1 MFLGMECELRHSVRG
16 TGLMAFSRS
25 PKPILAKGGELLAL
39 LAGRPADGSYLE
51 ALSLLQTAM
60 LEAKAQFSF
69 TGWLVENQRGVFK
82 AISAGVTLG
91 GGSKV
96 SFIQP
101 DAKKS

>member
-1 MFLGMECELRHSVRG
+1 MS
-16 TGLMAFSRS
+16 FSRS
-25 PKPILAKGGELLAL
+25 PKPILAKGGELFVL

-60 LEAKAQFSF
+60 LEAKARFSF
-69 TGWLVENQRGVFK
+69 TGRLVENRRGGYR

-96 SFIQP
+96 SLIRL
-101 DAKKS
+101 DAKYPDKAV